1 MAVEKNMLFV
11 LFICSKLEKKNTITS
26 STLEFFFSFSIE
38 ASSKLYFFLQFLNS
52 KLFFEKDNNQAMSKS
67 RKLDT
72 KTKAQSTVK
81 HAWKKKLLTH
91 FVFFKTELNLGQIC
105 G

>member
-1 MAVEKNMLFV
+1 MIMKQCSKKILLPQHKKIFFFKRSQPIIV
-11 LFICSKLEKKNTITS
+11 LFCHFRVNYVCKGQ
-26 STLEFFFSFSIE
+26 
-38 ASSKLYFFLQFLNS
+38 ASPV
-52 KLFFEKDNNQAMSKS
+52 SKS